1 MWNGRNRAQWP
12 INNKYLKKNIAY
24 KAVVPPASK
33 PDEKY
38 FGIAETEFPL
48 KSYANST
55 ELSKYIW
62 KWKDEKIMLY
72 IRWNI
77 MPIVH
82 GFPKDGVCKLY
93 LTDKFLL

>member
-1 MWNGRNRAQWP
+1 MWNGRNRAEWP
-12 INNKYLKKNIAY
+12 INNKYLKTNIAY
-24 KAVVPPASK
+24 KAVVPPTSK

-48 KSYANST
+48 KSCAKST

-72 IRWNI
+72 IRWKI

-93 LTDKFLL
+93 LTEKFLL

>member
-1 MWNGRNRAQWP
+1 M
-12 INNKYLKKNIAY
+12 
-24 KAVVPPASK
+24 VPPTSK
-33 PDEKY
+33 PDDKY

-62 KWKDEKIMLY
+62 KWKDKKIMLY
-72 IRWNI
+72 IKRNI

-93 LTDKFLL
+93 LTEKFLLSKHFNDRHLLNKKSEFLSK